1 MALSGVKCT
10 VDSCHYWVAPN
21 NCDAPKIEVDVN
33 HTGLGGEAGGRRGAA
48 ARAAG
53 MEVGEV
59 GGYRRSARG
68 RAGAG
73 GIEEAYE
80 LGELNFGG
88 AAEGV
93 APAGRA
99 EARKSEHTCCRTFR
113 PRG

>member
-10 VDSCHYWVAPN
+10 VDSCHYWVPPN

-33 HTGLGGEAGGRRGAA
+33 HTGLGGEAGGRRGAG

-59 GGYRRSARG
+59 GTYRRGAAG
-68 RAGAG
+68 REG
-73 GIEEAYE
+73 AYE
-80 LGELNFGG
+80 LGDLDFGG